1 MTFKIDGGSQE
12 PIYKQLVT
20 QVKRALHEGRLPA
33 GEQIP
38 SMNDLAA
45 KLGISRETVKKAYG
59 ILVENGMVVPKHG
72 KGFYAA
78 NIEDSGRPQ
87 VLVIFDK
94 FSVYK
99 QIMYNAFAET
109 LGDMAD
115 MTIVNHNQSL
125 DLLTYYLD
133 NYLDNFDYYVV
144 TPHFPLDSDTQAG
157 VLRQL
162 ARIPNRKL
170 IMLDRLQPDYP
181 GNYGAV
187 YQDFESD
194 IYDGLSEGFKK
205 GAVPQECH
213 LKVITLPESLYGS
226 IIRRGVERF
235 CKDYDIPVSFY
246 YTAPDDISRG
256 DIFLVLNSQ
265 LDEGLVGL
273 VRKISAKKLII
284 GKEVKIISYNEFP
297 MNELVLDGLTTVS
310 TDFWEM
316 GRLAADMVAGHKL
329 SKIHCPF
336 KMIKRHT
343 F

>member
-1 MTFKIDGGSQE
+1 MIFKIDGGSKE
-12 PIYKQLVT
+12 PIYKQLVA
-20 QVKRALHEGRLPA
+20 QVKRALHDGSLPA

-38 SMNDLAA
+38 SMNDLSA

-59 ILVENGMVVPKHG
+59 VLVENGLIVPKHG

-78 NIEDSGRPQ
+78 DLEKGGRPQ

-99 QIMYNAFAET
+99 QILFNAFSEKI
-109 LGDMAD
+109 GDRAD
-115 MTIVNHNQSL
+115 ITIVNHNQSL

-133 NYLDNFDYYVV
+133 NYLDEFDYYVV

-157 VLRQL
+157 VLKQL

-194 IYDGLSEGFKK
+194 IYDGLAQGFQK
-205 GAVPQECH
+205 GDGMNCR

-226 IIRRGVERF
+226 IIRHGVERF
-235 CKDYDIPVSFY
+235 CRDYRIPVSFY
-246 YTAPDDISRG
+246 HTAPDDISRG

-273 VRKISAKKLII
+273 VRKISARNLTI
-284 GKEVKIISYNEFP
+284 GKDVRIISYNEFP
-297 MNELVLDGLTTVS
+297 MNELVLNGLTTVS

-316 GRLAADMVAGHKL
+316 GRLAANMVATHKL
-329 SKIHCPF
+329 VKLHCPF
-336 KMIKRHT
+336 RMNRRHT

>member
-1 MTFKIDGGSQE
+1 MIFKIDGGSKE
-12 PIYKQLVT
+12 PIYKQLVA
-20 QVKRALHEGRLPA
+20 QVKRALHDGSLPA

-38 SMNDLAA
+38 SMNDLSA

-59 ILVENGMVVPKHG
+59 VLVENGLIVPKHG

-78 NIEDSGRPQ
+78 DLEKGGHPQ

-99 QIMYNAFAET
+99 QILFNAFSEKI
-109 LGDMAD
+109 GDRAD
-115 MTIVNHNQSL
+115 ITIVNHNQSL

-133 NYLDNFDYYVV
+133 NYLDEFDYYVV

-157 VLRQL
+157 VLKQL

-194 IYDGLSEGFKK
+194 IYDGLAQGFEK
-205 GAVPQECH
+205 GAHTDCR
-213 LKVITLPESLYGS
+213 LRVITLPESLYGS

-235 CKDYDIPVSFY
+235 CKDYEIPVSFY
-246 YTAPDDISRG
+246 YTAPEDISRG

-265 LDEGLVGL
+265 LDEGLVSL
-273 VRKISAKKLII
+273 VRKISAWNLSI
-284 GKEVKIISYNEFP
+284 GDDVKIISYNEFP
-297 MNELVLDGLTTVS
+297 MNELVLGGLTTVS

-316 GRLAADMVAGHKL
+316 GRLAADMITGHKL
-329 SKIHCPF
+329 GKLRCPF
-336 KMIKRHT
+336 RMNRRHT

>member
-1 MTFKIDGGSQE
+1 MTFTIDGGSQE
-12 PIYKQLVT
+12 PIYKQLVM
-20 QVKRALHEGRLPA
+20 QVKRALHDGTLLA

-59 ILVENGMVVPKHG
+59 LLVENGVIVPKHG

-78 NIEDSGRPQ
+78 DLEKGGRPQ

-99 QIMYNAFAET
+99 QILFNAFAET
-109 LGDMAD
+109 VGDNAD
-115 MTIVNHNQSL
+115 ITILNHNQSL
-125 DLLTYYLD
+125 ELLTYYLD
-133 NYLDNFDYYVV
+133 NYLDEFDYYVLA
-144 TPHFPLDSDTQAG
+144 PHFPLDSETQAG
-157 VLRQL
+157 VLKQL

-194 IYDGLSEGFKK
+194 IYDGLSQGFEK
-205 GAVPQECH
+205 GRIMDCH

-235 CKDYDIPVSFY
+235 CKDYEIPVSFY

-273 VRKISAKKLII
+273 VRKISARNLSI
-284 GKEVKIISYNEFP
+284 GKDVRIISYNEFP
-297 MNELVLDGLTTVS
+297 MNELVLGGLTTVS
-310 TDFWEM
+310 TDFCEM
-316 GRLAADMVAGHKL
+316 GRLAADMITAHRLVKL
-329 SKIHCPF
+329 HCPF
-336 KMIKRHT
+336 KMMRRNT

>member
-1 MTFKIDGGSQE
+1 MTFKIDGGDKE
-12 PIYKQLVT
+12 PIYKQLVM
-20 QVKRALHEGRLPA
+20 QIKRSLHDGSLPA

-59 ILVENGMVVPKHG
+59 ILVENGLIVPRHG

-78 NIEDSGRPQ
+78 DLEKGGRPQ

-99 QIMYNAFAET
+99 QILYNAFAET
-109 LGDMAD
+109 LGDSAD

-133 NYLDNFDYYVV
+133 NYLDEFDYYVLA
-144 TPHFPLDSDTQAG
+144 PHFPLDSETQAG
-157 VLRQL
+157 VAKQL

-194 IYDGLSEGFKK
+194 IYGGLSQGFEK
-205 GAVPQECH
+205 GRIHDCR
-213 LKVITLPESLYGS
+213 LRVITLPESLYGS

-235 CKDYDIPVSFY
+235 CRDYKIPVSFY
-246 YTAPDDISRG
+246 YTAPDDVSRG
-256 DIFLVLNSQ
+256 DVFLVLNSQ

-273 VRKISAKKLII
+273 VRKISARNLTI
-284 GKEVKIISYNEFP
+284 GHDVRIISYNEFP
-297 MNELVLDGLTTVS
+297 MNELVLGGLTTVS

-316 GRLAADMVAGHKL
+316 GRLAADMVASRKL
-329 SKIHCPF
+329 FKVHCPF
-336 KMIKRHT
+336 KMMKRQT